1 MSELRERLLLAELEQ
16 NYSWMQE
23 LLKHLLAWYAFF
35 FTTNVALLGYL
46 LKGEGQQELGPLPA
60 LMLFLDLCGFALIFV
75 SWRYFMVADARARL
89 LIDQL
94 NALAGDKTGMRSVF
108 PRPALTIG
116 LLFLAFGMAA
126 LAVVWGRLL

>member
-1 MSELRERLLLAELEQ
+1 MNELRERLLLAELEQ

-46 LKGEGQQELGPLPA
+46 LNGEGKQDWGPLSP
-60 LMLFLDLCGFALIFV
+60 LMLFLDLCGFVLVFV
-75 SWRYFMVADARARL
+75 AWRYFLGADARACL
-89 LIDQL
+89 LIGHL
-94 NALAGDKTGMRSVF
+94 NALAGDKIEMRSVF
-108 PRPALTIG
+108 PRSALTTG

-126 LAVVWGRLL
+126 LAVVWGRLW

>member
-46 LKGEGQQELGPLPA
+46 LKGEVQELGPLPA
-60 LMLFLDLCGFALIFV
+60 LMLFLDLCGFVLVFV
-75 SWRYFMVADARARL
+75 AWRYFLGADARARL
-89 LIDQL
+89 LIGQL
-94 NALAGDKTGMRSVF
+94 NALAGDEAGMRSVF
-108 PRPALTIG
+108 PRSALTTG
-116 LLFLAFGMAA
+116 LLFLGFGLAA